1 MNMANIRLAI
11 PSDAETIISFDH
23 VALSE
28 SSRVEFI
35 KRSINSGQCYVIEY
49 DERVVAYGVLEYS
62 FYECG
67 FISML
72 FVHAEFRRRGF
83 GSELMIY
90 LERSCKT
97 EKLFTS
103 TNKSNKAMQELLEGI
118 GYQRSG
124 VVENLDEGDPEIIY
138 FKQPGDQAG

>member
-1 MNMANIRLAI
+1 MANIRSAI
-11 PSDAETIISFDH
+11 PSDAESIIGFDH
-23 VALSE
+23 VAQSE
-28 SSRVEFI
+28 LSRVEFI
-35 KRSINSGQCYVIEY
+35 KQSINSCQCYVIEY
-49 DERVVAYGVLEYS
+49 DERVVAFGVLEYS

-72 FVHAEFRRRGF
+72 YVHPEFRRRGF

-103 TNKSNKAMQELLEGI
+103 TNQSNKTMRSLLESI

-124 VVENLDEGDPEIIY
+124 IVENLDEGDPEIIY
-138 FKQPGDQAG
+138 FKQPWDQAG